1 MVELPVAFSFKPL
14 TIYKYMLKHVESFS
28 KSVYQKHLQVLLDLK
43 SDETKDL
50 LLLINDEEKEKK

>member
-28 KSVYQKHLQVLLDLK
+28 KSVYQKHLQCV
-43 SDETKDL
+43 TRF
-50 LLLINDEEKEKK
+50 KK